1 MKNAPLNGLKVVDL
15 TRVLAGPSA
24 TQILGDFGADV
35 IKVERPGT
43 GDDTRAWG
51 PPFVKNPDGSD
62 SSESAY
68 YLSVNRSK
76 RSIALDITTAEG
88 QDTLHKLIAKA
99 DILVENFKVG
109 GLEKYGFSYSQIKE
123 KYPALIYASLTGFGQ
138 TGPAK
143 DAPGY
148 DFMIQGIGGIMSAT
162 GPADGEPYKVGVA
175 ISDLMAGQYLLNGI
189 LAALYSRE
197 KTGRGQHIDVSLFE
211 TQLAWLANLGQY
223 YLTSG
228 EDPPRMGN
236 AHTTIVPYEVFEV
249 KDGHVILAVG
259 NDTQFK
265 SFCKIS
271 GLDELADHPDYAT
284 NPMRVKHRDVLLPLV
299 RDAMRKKTRAEWLD
313 LFEKSNIPAGPIN
326 SISEAFSLP
335 QVAARDM
342 VIEMDHPDSNTPV
355 KLTGNPVKFS
365 ETPVSYHHAPPKCG
379 ADTND
384 ILKDWLE

>member
-35 IKVERPGT
+35 IKVERPGA

-109 GLEKYGFSYSQIKE
+109 GLAKYGFSYSQIKE

-138 TGPAK
+138 TGPTK

-342 VIEMDHPDSNTPV
+342 VIEMDHPDSNTSV

>member
-1 MKNAPLNGLKVVDL
+1 MTGSALDGIKVIDL

-35 IKVERPGT
+35 IKVEKPGT

-51 PPFVKNPDGSD
+51 PPFVSDG

-88 QDTLHKLIAKA
+88 QETLHRLIEKA

-109 GLEKYGFSYSQIKE
+109 GLEKYGLSYEQIKN
-123 KYPALIYASLTGFGQ
+123 KYPRLIYASLTGFGQ

-148 DFMIQGIGGIMSAT
+148 DFMIQGIGGIMSTT

-189 LAALYSRE
+189 LAALYNRE
-197 KTGRGQHIDVSLFE
+197 KSGVGQQIDVSLFE

-228 EDPPRMGN
+228 EDPPRVGN
-236 AHTTIVPYEVFEV
+236 AHTTIVPYEAFETS
-249 KDGHVILAVG
+249 DGHFILAVG

-265 SFCKIS
+265 SFCMIS
-271 GLDELADHPDYAT
+271 GLRDLAENSAYKT
-284 NPMRVKHRDVLLPLV
+284 NPARVKNREKLLPII
-299 RDAMRKKTRAEWLD
+299 RDAVKKKTRAQWLD
-313 LFEKSNIPAGPIN
+313 LCEKNNIPAGPIN
-326 SISEAFSLP
+326 KISEAFSLP

-342 VIEMDHPDSNTPV
+342 VIEMSHPDSDTPV

-365 ETPVSYHHAPPKCG
+365 GTPVSYKKAPPKCG
-379 ADTND
+379 ADTDD
-384 ILKDWLE
+384 ILKDWLGQD